1 MPVPLENAS
10 LTDSLCEV
18 LRKHIIAGDVAP
30 GQRLSETW
38 VAERFDVARPTAKA
52 SIDRLAGEGLL
63 RRGRYKSALV
73 PKLSA
78 DDIADLYFSREP
90 IESSAIRALAAKSE
104 VPADAER
111 ALKLM
116 TVTATM
122 GEHSEH
128 TEADIALH
136 KALVAAVGSPR
147 LRRMHDTVMGESQLC
162 IAQVRAK
169 VGVDLVELT
178 DRHGAILDAIRA
190 GDPDGA
196 VVALQRDL
204 HGCRDALL
212 ADVARAEAGATAAPG

>member
-1 MPVPLENAS
+1 MPVSLENAS
-10 LTDSLCEV
+10 LTDSLCQV
-18 LRKHIIAGDVAP
+18 LRRNIINGDVVP

-52 SIDRLAGEGLL
+52 SIDRLASEGLL

-78 DDIADLYFSREP
+78 EDIEDLYFSREP
-90 IESSAIRALAAKSE
+90 IESCAVRTLAAKSE
-104 VPADAER
+104 VPAAAER

-116 TVTATM
+116 TVTASM
-122 GEHSEH
+122 DDQSDH

-136 KALVAAVGSPR
+136 KALVAAVDSPR

-162 IAQVRAK
+162 IAQVRTNAA
-169 VGVDLVELT
+169 VDLAELT
-178 DRHGAILDAIRA
+178 DRHAAILEAIAA
-190 GDPDGA
+190 GDPEGA
-196 VVALQRDL
+196 VIALQRDL

-212 ADVARAEAGATAAPG
+212 IDIAKAE

>member
-1 MPVPLENAS
+1 VSISLKNAS

-18 LRKHIIAGDVAP
+18 LRKHIIAGEMAP
-30 GQRLSETW
+30 GQRVSETW
-38 VAERFDVARPTAKA
+38 VAERFEVARPTAKA

-78 DDIADLYFSREP
+78 DDITDLYFSREP
-90 IESSAIRALAAKSE
+90 IESWAVRVLAARAE
-104 VPADAER
+104 VPAAAER

-116 TVTATM
+116 SVTATM
-122 GEHSEH
+122 DEHADH

-136 KALVAAVGSPR
+136 KALVAAADSPR

-169 VGVDLVELT
+169 AGVDLIELT
-178 DRHGAILDAIRA
+178 TRHRAILDAIRD
-190 GDPDGA
+190 GDPERA
-196 VVALQRDL
+196 VIALQRDL

-212 ADVARAEAGATAAPG
+212 LDVARAEAGDDP